1 MSIELLLGPMFGG
14 KTTELFR
21 IKERVEYA
29 GKQTVLYK
37 YDKDTRYTSRAM
49 AMTHSRDGREAIPLA
64 TFNGFEPNYGPE
76 VVIFIDE
83 GQFYGESVPDF
94 AEKMSK
100 RGNRVIISALSG
112 DFKRQPW
119 PAVSRL
125 VALADS
131 IEFLTAVCYECK
143 REGAAFTKR
152 TTTDQTT
159 LEVIGGADKYHAACR
174 KCHEIK

>member
-1 MSIELLLGPMFGG
+1 MSIELWLGPMFGG

-21 IKERVEYA
+21 IKERVECA

-49 AMTHSRDGREAIPLA
+49 AMTHSRDGREAISLA
-64 TFNGFEPNYGPE
+64 TFHGFEPSYGAD

-83 GQFYGESVPDF
+83 GQFYADSVPEF
-94 AEKMSK
+94 AERMSK
-100 RGNRVIISALSG
+100 RGNRVIIAALSG

-131 IEFLTAVCYECK
+131 IEFLTAVCYGCK
-143 REGAAFTKR
+143 SEGAAFTR
-152 TTTDQTT
+152 RITADQET

-174 KCHEIK
+174 KCHETK

>member
-21 IKERVEYA
+21 RMERVEYA
-29 GKQTVLYK
+29 KKETILYK
-37 YDKDTRYTSRAM
+37 YDKDTRYTARHM

-64 TFNGFEPNYGPE
+64 TFDGFEPNYGPD

-94 AEKMSK
+94 ADRMAK
-100 RGNRVIISALSG
+100 RGNRVIISALSS
-112 DFKRQPW
+112 DFRRLPW

-125 VALADS
+125 LALATSVDW
-131 IEFLTAVCYECK
+131 LTAVCYNCK
-143 REGAAFTKR
+143 CEGASFTKR
-152 TTTDQTT
+152 IASDQDT
-159 LEVIGGADKYHAACR
+159 LEVIGGADKYQASCL
-174 KCHEIK
+174 KCFAK